1 MYKNNAYKKRNTTKH
16 IAHCIPFVLGYPDSN
31 QKRQDQ
37 NLQCYH
43 YTIPQ
48 SFAIYLTGRQLKNL
62 NLLGYPDS
70 NQKRQDQNLQCY
82 HYTIPQCLKLTG
94 VFCHFLNTAAKLRLS
109 IELSKFSV
117 HFFQKKSIISCSS
130 GSFLRIVRLFAGCQT
145 TFRGQT
151 A

>member
-1 MYKNNAYKKRNTTKH
+1 MHTKKRNTTKH
-16 IAHCIPFVLGYPDSN
+16 IAHCIPFV
-31 QKRQDQ
+31 
-37 NLQCYH
+37 
-43 YTIPQ
+43 
-48 SFAIYLTGRQLKNL
+48 
-62 NLLGYPDS
+62 LGYPDS

-109 IELSKFSV
+109 IEPSKFSV